1 MKKLFVLIWIAVLAP
16 GPVLGD
22 VFEFSEYGER
32 SIWLLLD
39 DDRETDS
46 EPYPWGITAACDGK
60 GGHEFSIALHGI
72 LSSEPGPVEMEYSIG
87 GGAPVITRGFA
98 LDSILTGLSETL
110 GAELTEAVASGER
123 IVLSVPHDSALLS
136 SSFEEYAHDR
146 ERVEFVSN
154 GCR

>member
-1 MKKLFVLIWIAVLAP
+1 MKKLLIWIAVLAP
-16 GPVLGD
+16 SPVVGD
-22 VFEFSEYGER
+22 VFEFSEYGGR
-32 SIWLLLD
+32 SAWLLLD
-39 DDRETDS
+39 DDRETDAD
-46 EPYPWGITAACDGK
+46 PYPWGITAACDGN

-72 LSSEPGPVEMEYSIG
+72 VSSGPGPVEMEYSIG
-87 GGAPVITRGFA
+87 GGEPVVTRGFA
-98 LDSILTGLSETL
+98 LDSILTGISEAL

-123 IVLSVPHDSALLS
+123 IVLSVPHDSALLT